1 MARARAAR
9 ARARAR
15 ARDGWLKPGGHTPH
29 GICSERHNGSSCGS
43 IYSWAL
49 EEMELGRQRD
59 RRTMI
64 WYRLHLHSIMTASN
78 SPRPHQPMFPHSQE
92 KISRS
97 GCMVGQKGGWAGQR
111 EGNVITIIER

>member
-15 ARDGWLKPGGHTPH
+15 ARDGWLKPDGHATH

-49 EEMELGRQRD
+49 EEMELGRQTD
-59 RRTMI
+59 HD
-64 WYRLHLHSIMTASN
+64 LVSAQSSFN
-78 SPRPHQPMFPHSQE
+78 N
-92 KISRS
+92 
-97 GCMVGQKGGWAGQR
+97 GCQ
-111 EGNVITIIER
+111 